1 MFFEE
6 FNGLVPNHLDNPS
19 RRLHLRTHC
28 SGLAAAATQPMRRQ
42 ICYLCLEYIM
52 DRISAQIPVVLRRVH
67 DEQVILTERDMVYV
81 PAIDGELHWIPNQ
94 LFQIVFW
101 NSDFVSRE
109 ISFL

>member
-42 ICYLCLEYIM
+42 ICDLCLEYIM
-52 DRISAQIPVVLRRVH
+52 DRISAQISVVLRRVH
-67 DEQVILTERDMVYV
+67 DDQVILTERDMVYI
-81 PAIDGELHWIPNQ
+81 PAIDGELH
-94 LFQIVFW
+94 
-101 NSDFVSRE
+101 
-109 ISFL
+109 